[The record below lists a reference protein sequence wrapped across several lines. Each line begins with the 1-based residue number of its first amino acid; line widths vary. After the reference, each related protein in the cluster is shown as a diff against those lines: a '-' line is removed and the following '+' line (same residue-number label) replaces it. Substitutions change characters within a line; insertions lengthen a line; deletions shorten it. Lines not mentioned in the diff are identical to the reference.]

1 VCFVLAGQFRGS
13 LSTLLLCKPV
23 NKLSCLFLRLLPFQ
37 TLFSG
42 PKGLGRV
49 GRKGSLQRRGLC
61 SEGILLSRCAA

>member
-1 VCFVLAGQFRGS
+1 VLAGQFRGS

-42 PKGLGRV
+42 PRGLGGV
-49 GRKGSLQRRGLC
+49 GRKGSLQRKGPRSG
-61 SEGILLSRCAA
+61 GILLGKCAA